1 MKLTAVLLIAALLAG
16 CTSKTE
22 FGDCIGI
29 ADDKKPDL
37 QYKVSAWNVF
47 LAIIF
52 VETIFVPIMVLS
64 DNTSCPVA
72 KKVP

>member
-29 ADDKKPDL
+29 AEEKKPNL
-37 QYKVSAWNVF
+37 QYKVSALNVA

-52 VETIFVPIMVLS
+52 SETIVVPVVVLVS
-64 DNTSCPVA
+64 EVSCPVA
-72 KKVP
+72 KKEK

>member
-37 QYKVSAWNVF
+37 QYKVSALNVA

-52 VETIFVPIMVLS
+52 SETIVVPVVVLVS
-64 DNTSCPVA
+64 EVSCPIA

>member
-1 MKLTAVLLIAALLAG
+1 MKLTAILLIAALLAG

-37 QYKVSAWNVF
+37 QYKVSVWNVVM
-47 LAIIF
+47 AVIF
-52 VETIFVPIMVLS
+52 SETIVVPIVVLM
-64 DNTSCPVA
+64 DKTSCPVA
-72 KKVP
+72 KKAS

>member
-37 QYKVSAWNVF
+37 QYKVSAMNVF

-52 VETIFVPIMVLS
+52 IETVFVPVIVLV
-64 DNTSCPVA
+64 DQTSCPIA
-72 KKVP
+72 KKVT